1 MRNIINVKKVFNNSR
16 NNNNNKDGLRLDSSS
31 RRNNKN
37 ADNMMNIDTKRTG
50 ATIMSG

>member
-1 MRNIINVKKVFNNSR
+1 MRNIMNVKKVFNNSR
-16 NNNNNKDGLRLDSSS
+16 NNNNKDGLRLDSSS

-50 ATIMSG
+50 ATMMSG